1 MAPNLGYKAD
11 MEQVIS
17 NTPKRRALIWA
28 LAILAAAVLSGLVFA
43 MWVENG
49 PQIMMAL
56 GNSALAWCF

>member
-1 MAPNLGYKAD
+1 MTEV
-11 MEQVIS
+11 EQ
-17 NTPKRRALIWA
+17 TQPPKRHALIWA
-28 LAILAAAVLSGLVFA
+28 LAILAAAVLSGFVFA